1 MRILEEG
8 AEAAAAGFALEE
20 SIAAT
25 DDAAA
30 AAADATPA
38 ASSPATST
46 VIGWGLEEAEEE
58 EEEEEEAAAA
68 LLSSCEAAATAESVA
83 GLSCPDECSART
95 RAPWPLGGTEEDAIA
110 AAVCARGSL
119 YIFFWARARVSRGG
133 GPEEREREGRKSNWA
148 RLVGVSF
155 FRGRPSMLS
164 RGKRVSSQRPRA
176 TAFAQTFR
184 R

>member
-133 GPEEREREGRKSNWA
+133 GPGGERERRSKIKLGAPR
-148 RLVGVSF
+148 RRF
-155 FRGRPSMLS
+155 FFPWSPIDAL
-164 RGKRVSSQRPRA
+164 
-176 TAFAQTFR
+176 
-184 R
+184 

>member
-1 MRILEEG
+1 MRILEEE

-46 VIGWGLEEAEEE
+46 VIGWGLEEAGEEE
-58 EEEEEEAAAA
+58 EEEEEA

-110 AAVCARGSL
+110 AAVCARGSF
-119 YIFFWARARVSRGG
+119 YIFFWARARVNRCVGPGG
-133 GPEEREREGRKSNWA
+133 ERERRSKIKLGAPR
-148 RLVGVSF
+148 RRF
-155 FRGRPSMLS
+155 FFLGRPSMLS